1 MTERAIAVRFYEN
14 KRFGKTYGK
23 GMYHK
28 AVFNATADVQLP
40 RAKYLLDMYDYN
52 DWINTAKTDA
62 DMEAL
67 GVAEEFIAGSCK
79 DDLLATWLKRIDSD
93 GTKQRVEGFG
103 VLDLETGKLVLV
115 VDDKETGIEQAW
127 KLDVKPCKPSA
138 VNKNSPQLL
147 ATNIELS

>member
-14 KRFGKTYGK
+14 QRFGKTYGK

-28 AVFNATADVQLP
+28 AIFNATADVQMP
-40 RAKYLLDMYDYN
+40 KAKYLLDMYEYS
-52 DWINTAKTDA
+52 DWKNTAKSDS
-62 DMEAL
+62 DMLAV
-67 GVAEEFIAGSCK
+67 GAAEDVFGAGSK

-103 VLDLETGKLVLV
+103 VLNLETGKLVLV
-115 VDDKETGIEQAW
+115 VNDAETGLEQVWEVDA
-127 KLDVKPCKPSA
+127 KPCKPSA

-147 ATNIELS
+147 ATNVELS

>member
-1 MTERAIAVRFYEN
+1 M
-14 KRFGKTYGK
+14 
-23 GMYHK
+23 
-28 AVFNATADVQLP
+28 
-40 RAKYLLDMYDYN
+40 
-52 DWINTAKTDA
+52 
-62 DMEAL
+62 
-67 GVAEEFIAGSCK
+67 
-79 DDLLATWLKRIDSD
+79 
-93 GTKQRVEGFG
+93 EGFG